1 MYHAPAELV
10 AVRTSWLLQPVTWKS
25 GTLMIVAW
33 SSASSR
39 SIPTQRTAFSLL
51 ARKFACE
58 VIAPFGKPV
67 VPLV

>member
-1 MYHAPAELV
+1 V
-10 AVRTSWLLQPVTWKS
+10 TISWELQPVTWNS
-25 GTLMIVAW
+25 GTLMIVAR
-33 SSASSR
+33 SLPASR